1 MILSMAAR
9 ICAAIALVLFISS
22 CKFMPPDE
30 EQTRA
35 EHESTLISAVY
46 KGVDEIIRKQNK
58 RPIASSQNRVKVL
71 TTSLANLE
79 NLDKTSPFGLIVAE
93 QISSRL
99 AQLGISTTEVKF
111 TGKLFVTASNGE
123 LALSREARVIS
134 GEHKADLILVGSY
147 IEGGNTVYVNLK
159 LIRADDA
166 QISSAY
172 NFVVSKG
179 SDLEAM
185 LGKASDRGR

>member
-1 MILSMAAR
+1 MTLSIKAR
-9 ICAAIALVLFISS
+9 ICAAISAVLLISS

-46 KGVDEIIRKQNK
+46 KGVDEIIRNQNK

-79 NLDKTSPFGLIVAE
+79 NLDKTSPFGLIIAE

-99 AQLGISTTEVKF
+99 AQLGISTTEIKF

-123 LALSREARVIS
+123 LALSREAKIIS

-159 LIRADDA
+159 LIRAEDA

>member
-1 MILSMAAR
+1 MTVSMVAR
-9 ICAAIALVLFISS
+9 FFAVFATLVVVSS

-35 EHESTLISAVY
+35 EQDSALISAVY

-111 TGKLFVTASNGE
+111 TGKLFVTNVNGE
-123 LALSREARVIS
+123 LAMSREARVIS
-134 GEHKADLILVGSY
+134 GEHKADLILLGSY

-159 LIRADDA
+159 LIRTEDA

-179 SDLEAM
+179 QDLEGM
-185 LGKASDRGR
+185 LGKATNRGR